1 MGTDLNRRKFLKTGA
16 AVGAGIAM
24 STATSFAKKNKKGEN
39 KVRIAF
45 IGVGLRGRNHLRN
58 ILLRDD
64 VHIPAICDIDPGAV
78 AEANKMIAKYNHVFL
93 YLVFLTNLVMLL

>member
-39 KVRIAF
+39 IFPIVILRYDNMVPF
-45 IGVGLRGRNHLRN
+45 IS
-58 ILLRDD
+58 IE
-64 VHIPAICDIDPGAV
+64 HIV
-78 AEANKMIAKYNHVFL
+78 
-93 YLVFLTNLVMLL
+93 